1 MAACQGASCGNG
13 SDMGMGRGQSGN
25 SSDDTDSPPQSP
37 WAGPLLRSDNSAD
50 IAEYY
55 AAQALRLSI
64 QARRNAA
71 NAVYAARAAARAAR
85 LAKNAATSVR
95 RRPQGGGQ
103 RRKCTRR
110 RK

>member
-1 MAACQGASCGNG
+1 
-13 SDMGMGRGQSGN
+13 MGLTWEKAIQAIQAIQATAVMTLIPLRNLRGQVH
-25 SSDDTDSPPQSP
+25 
-37 WAGPLLRSDNSAD
+37 SDNSTD

-103 RRKCTRR
+103 RRKCTRH